1 MDTNLDNIKRLF
13 ESLKGISFFGRL
25 FSWGKV
31 KNQLVDASADL
42 QKMISKVEESTQI
55 ASALSVERTTNKN
68 LTESVARLNT
78 EGQVLKESNK
88 QIELLQKEL
97 TTATEQNKL
106 YFKRGTELSNEVSVL
121 RERLEGTERELQKTI
136 QQNTQLL
143 KDEEFRKQDHAKAVD
158 SLKNIQ
164 DRIQNDRNRELQER
178 KDAEIN
184 RIHKLRE
191 TWTAHQENVKNTI
204 KTICSKHTIEYVEKV
219 PFKGEPDNTLKIS
232 NEFVV
237 FDAKSPAG
245 EDLSNFRNYLKNQA
259 ESAKKYAKEADVK
272 KDIFLVVPSNT
283 LESLDQF
290 VFPLADYDVFV
301 ISIDSL
307 EPVILSL
314 QKIEEYEFAEQMSPE
329 ERENICRV
337 LGKFVHLSKRRI
349 QIDGFFTRQ
358 FFELVY
364 RSAAD
369 LPKDILDKVS
379 EFEMAEK
386 INPPIE
392 RRAKQI
398 SVKELEQETSSLKN
412 EATAKGIVTEE
423 SILSNRLNKLPLYTT
438 EPYPEK
444 KEEQG
449 DLF

>member
-1 MDTNLDNIKRLF
+1 MDTFDHIKRLF
-13 ESLKGISFFGRL
+13 ENLKEISFFSRL
-25 FSWGKV
+25 FGWGKI
-31 KNQLVDASADL
+31 KNQLIDASADL
-42 QKMISKVEESTQI
+42 QKMVLKAEESSQH
-55 ASALSVERTTNKN
+55 ANALSVERTTSKN
-68 LTESVARLNT
+68 LTESVGRLNT
-78 EGQVLKESNK
+78 EVQVLKESNK
-88 QIELLQKEL
+88 QIESLQKEL
-97 TTATEQNKL
+97 TTAQEQNRL
-106 YFKRGTELSNEVSVL
+106 YYKRGTELSNEVAVL
-121 RERLEGTERELQKTI
+121 RERLESTERVLQKNI
-136 QQNTQLL
+136 QQNTQLI
-143 KDEEFRKQDHAKAVD
+143 KDEEFRMQEHAKAVD

-184 RIHKLRE
+184 RIHRLRE
-191 TWTAHQENVKNTI
+191 TWTAHQENVKNII
-204 KTICSKHTIEYVEKV
+204 KAICARHTIEYVDKV

-232 NEFVV
+232 NEYVI
-237 FDAKSPAG
+237 FDAKSPGG

-259 ESAKKYAKEADVK
+259 ESAKKYAKEQDVK

-283 LESLDQF
+283 LETLDQY
-290 VFPLADYDVFV
+290 VFRLADYSVFV

-314 QKIEEYEFAEQMSPE
+314 LKIEDYEFAEQLSPE

-412 EATAKGIVTEE
+412 EANSKGIVTEDNV
-423 SILSNRLNKLPLYTT
+423 LSNRLNKLPLYST
-438 EPYPEK
+438 ESYPEK
-444 KEEQG
+444 KDEQK
-449 DLF
+449 DLFS